1 MSSSKDWLKAKKL
14 FLNFH
19 LQVFRVVKSV
29 INNKQDAEDITQ
41 ETFIAFFLS
50 CSMDDFEN
58 ENQIKAWLFRTG
70 TNKALNLLKRK
81 SKTPLFADDY
91 FQRLE
96 TSEPDNPEINVE
108 RNEAVKTI
116 QKSLNML
123 PPDLKIIM
131 VLYYY
136 NEMPQK
142 EIAQLI
148 GIPLGT
154 VKSRLNRARALMKES
169 LHAKEVGAFDTG
181 GKEVFFYE

>member
-70 TNKALNLLKRK
+70 TNKALNLL
-81 SKTPLFADDY
+81 
-91 FQRLE
+91 
-96 TSEPDNPEINVE
+96 
-108 RNEAVKTI
+108 
-116 QKSLNML
+116 
-123 PPDLKIIM
+123 
-131 VLYYY
+131 
-136 NEMPQK
+136 
-142 EIAQLI
+142 
-148 GIPLGT
+148 
-154 VKSRLNRARALMKES
+154 
-169 LHAKEVGAFDTG
+169 
-181 GKEVFFYE
+181 

>member
-1 MSSSKDWLKAKKL
+1 
-14 FLNFH
+14 
-19 LQVFRVVKSV
+19 
-29 INNKQDAEDITQ
+29 
-41 ETFIAFFLS
+41 
-50 CSMDDFEN
+50 
-58 ENQIKAWLFRTG
+58 
-70 TNKALNLLKRK
+70 
-81 SKTPLFADDY
+81 
-91 FQRLE
+91 
-96 TSEPDNPEINVE
+96 
-108 RNEAVKTI
+108 
-116 QKSLNML
+116 ML